1 MKTIWDIDDDGKF
14 SGDFKQWNA
23 RDHDNKVDVLHVG
36 GEVLLSHYMGNP
48 TPVPAGAAQ
57 LKDYANKV
65 ERSITR

>member
-36 GEVLLSHYMGNP
+36 GEEVGAP
-48 TPVPAGAAQ
+48 CQIDEPVPEASAKG
-57 LKDYANKV
+57 
-65 ERSITR
+65 ICGT

>member
-36 GEVLLSHYMGNP
+36 GEALCVSLMVNGR
-48 TPVPAGAAQ
+48 AGCKQ
-57 LKDYANKV
+57 
-65 ERSITR
+65 R